1 LFFGAKHLFIA
12 ARTVW
17 HGLQSSRGE
26 RVPRGAGAPP
36 ITAANVPPI
45 SDSPPASALITFT
58 GGQVN
63 IPN

>member
-1 LFFGAKHLFIA
+1 LAHDGVSDFCVLASQVVHTI
-12 ARTVW
+12 
-17 HGLQSSRGE
+17 
-26 RVPRGAGAPP
+26 PRGVGAPP

-45 SDSPPASALITFT
+45 AAAPAPGALITFT